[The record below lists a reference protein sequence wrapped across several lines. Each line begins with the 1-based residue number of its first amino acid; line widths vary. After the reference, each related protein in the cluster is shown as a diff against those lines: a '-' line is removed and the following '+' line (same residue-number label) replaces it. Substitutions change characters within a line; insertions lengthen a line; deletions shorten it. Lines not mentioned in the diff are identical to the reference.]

1 MIMILALRPGPG
13 GDPETSAPT
22 GCQPGD
28 DVVVGWL
35 RAALVLLSGRQRA
48 GHFGV
53 GPRPTVEK
61 LAEPRA
67 HSAASR
73 SVTTQAENHMKATP
87 RSALFQLN
95 LVASS
100 YPSWCGHHRVDSEI
114 DLSPAQTIS
123 RKLGQHGGIILT
135 GHWIE
140 IDHTAPWHDTPDPH
154 GGLADPQLAADPG
167 VLDVRRGVAGVDKEW
182 QPVIS
187 GCLRRQIYGLRER
200 MGIPAACAPPGSH
213 GPAID
218 AATG

>member
-1 MIMILALRPGPG
+1 LQGTFPCGKTLLALGCAVKANLDDVDLIMILALRPGPG

-35 RAALVLLSGRQRA
+35 RAAWVLLSGRQRA

-100 YPSWCGHHRVDSEI
+100 YPSWCGHHGLDSEI
-114 DLSPAQTIS
+114 DLSPAHI
-123 RKLGQHGGIILT
+123 
-135 GHWIE
+135 
-140 IDHTAPWHDTPDPH
+140 PDTRPARRHHSDRS
-154 GGLADPQLAADPG
+154 
-167 VLDVRRGVAGVDKEW
+167 LDRD
-182 QPVIS
+182 
-187 GCLRRQIYGLRER
+187 
-200 MGIPAACAPPGSH
+200 
-213 GPAID
+213 
-218 AATG
+218 